1 VVQAIKE
8 YSAAFP
14 MADKYGFIDI
24 DRIKADAGPEF
35 ASDDFQQ
42 FYIKNRINLLLAA
55 PKRQDSN
62 HLAERSWQ
70 TIHRMARSML
80 LVKNL
85 YNSEGERC
93 SPFELFIG
101 TKPTISHLR
110 VFGCPVVAKR
120 SVITIDDLT
129 TKHRTEKG
137 IRGFFI
143 GIPANQKGYL
153 IYLPGS
159 RTIACSGDVKFDET
173 FYSAIAT
180 TWRRF
185 EEGIALKPQANV
197 IPGPNMELEETGDV
211 SNIHD
216 SPEEHME
223 VDEEI
228 NVAPNIFD
236 DGLPLNPRPQR
247 NRRAPRRLSFDIY
260 QPDRDWTEVARAC
273 QDIE

>member
-1 VVQAIKE
+1 MKYTSLSLLHNRLGHRAIRTLLAADEHNVWHDTKIRMEPESECVTCQIATIRITNRNKHPHTPSGHPSATVFMDVVYCKSSPGLTPKTSHTHCLILVDAFSRFSVIYGLPNKSTESVVQAIKE

-129 TKHRTEKG
+129 TKHCTE
-137 IRGFFI
+137 
-143 GIPANQKGYL
+143 
-153 IYLPGS
+153 
-159 RTIACSGDVKFDET
+159 
-173 FYSAIAT
+173 
-180 TWRRF
+180 
-185 EEGIALKPQANV
+185 
-197 IPGPNMELEETGDV
+197 
-211 SNIHD
+211 
-216 SPEEHME
+216 
-223 VDEEI
+223 
-228 NVAPNIFD
+228 
-236 DGLPLNPRPQR
+236 
-247 NRRAPRRLSFDIY
+247 
-260 QPDRDWTEVARAC
+260 
-273 QDIE
+273 